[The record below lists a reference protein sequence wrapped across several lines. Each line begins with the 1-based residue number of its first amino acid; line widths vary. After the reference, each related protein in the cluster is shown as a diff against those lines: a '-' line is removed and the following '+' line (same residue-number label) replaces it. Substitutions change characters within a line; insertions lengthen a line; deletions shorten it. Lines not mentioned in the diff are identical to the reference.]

1 MDSAQLMSLSF
12 RRAANARAF
21 GSRSSSSGITLAEMF
36 SGIMQQ
42 FVWDII
48 VMMNGHTTEY
58 DSLRRNIV
66 G

>member
-1 MDSAQLMSLSF
+1 MPERL
-12 RRAANARAF
+12 AAGAV
-21 GSRSSSSGITLAEMF
+21 TLAEMF

-48 VMMNGHTTEY
+48 VMMNGHTIEY
-58 DSLRRNIV
+58 DSLQRNIV